1 MKSTITYEGLCS
13 DRDALILEW
22 LGNSRKAPVRGSY
35 SKLTGSYAKTKRD
48 YLKELTVELQN
59 LNLTSQ
65 ALFKKDVWDFD
76 DEEPT
81 LKGKP
86 A

>member
-1 MKSTITYEGLCS
+1 MKSTITYIGLCA

-48 YLKELTVELQN
+48 LLKELTVELQN

>member
-1 MKSTITYEGLCS
+1 MKSTITYIGLCK
-13 DRDALILEW
+13 DRDALINEW
-22 LGNSRKAPVRGSY
+22 LSNSRKAPVRGSY

-59 LNLTSQ
+59 LNLASQ
-65 ALFKKDVWDFD
+65 AMFKKDVWDFD
-76 DEEPT
+76 EEVPT
-81 LKGKP
+81 LTGKP